1 MRPTATRSAPRP
13 KNRPGAPTASAPA
26 LPPAIPDV
34 VAWAG
39 IALALVVLAL
49 HVRTY
54 SFLTDDSFISFRYAR
69 NLVHGNGLVF
79 NPGGERVEGYTNL
92 LWVLLLAAFAAVG
105 LSMEHMASVLSI
117 AATFALFGVVVRF
130 AWVRLPAGRRWIA
143 VIPALF
149 LASTRSFAVWATSGL
164 ETRLF
169 DFLLVAGILRLVH
182 EVEDVHADGARPRA
196 LAPWIFGLAALTRP
210 DGLLVGGC
218 AFLTELAY
226 RWLRSGRAPLRV
238 ALAWWPM
245 AMLVCG
251 HFAFRRVYYGDW
263 LPNTFYAKVGAPHSL
278 DAGLRY
284 LALFAL
290 EYGAILWIPGIVV
303 GVLSRVRARTPFLPA
318 LFLAAIVPHVLY
330 VATIGGDHFEFRPLD
345 FYWPLVFL
353 LLADGVRFWV
363 TSPKRVVLAAAY
375 AALVLF
381 GLVWFPLRSHRQ
393 FPKEYNP
400 GFPGTYAGLLDD
412 ADRFLAPETDPVFH
426 LPLLRG
432 VAGAYRDLM
441 REQTAHFG
449 AVRQEEHRLFRKT
462 AEDAARRLNDVF
474 ARGALPR
481 DVYVAIDCVGVVPYR
496 TDLRTLDRLG
506 LTDAHVAHGAFL
518 RDVVAHGKYATM
530 DYARERGVD
539 VWSADPVSPVLPV
552 GHSRLEREIRKAVG
566 QGGDYYAAD
575 LGSGEFLDA
584 LFPQGIEKARA
595 RFANLELRP
604 LQDSTI
610 VASYVAQLLPGFL
623 ADLEQQRVHPIRI
636 QRVGEIC
643 VLSNDLR
650 SAAAVYDAASRAYPA
665 EFQFP
670 WMLAI
675 CRKLSG
681 DTAGAAEPLQRAG
694 DILVQRGDQ
703 AGPARLGALFAQ
715 LKPGMSLRGLAGPSE

>member
-1 MRPTATRSAPRP
+1 MRPTITRSTPRP
-13 KNRPGAPTASAPA
+13 KTRPGAPAVPAPA

-39 IALALVVLAL
+39 IALALIVLAL

-54 SFLTDDSFISFRYAR
+54 FFLTDDSFISFRYAR
-69 NLVHGNGLVF
+69 NLVHGQGLVF

-92 LWVLLLAAFAAVG
+92 LWVLLLAGFSALG
-105 LSMEHMASVLSI
+105 LRMEMMASVLSI
-117 AATFALFGVVVRF
+117 AATVALFGIVVRF
-130 AWVRLPAGRRWIA
+130 AWVRLPSGQKWIA
-143 VIPALF
+143 AIPALL
-149 LASTRSFAVWATSGL
+149 LAATRSFAVWATSGL

-182 EVEDVHADGARPRA
+182 EVEHVRADGARPRA
-196 LAPWIFGLAALTRP
+196 IAPWIFGLAALTRP

-218 AFLTELAY
+218 AFLTAFAY
-226 RWLRSGRAPLRV
+226 RWLRSGRAPWRA

-245 AMLVCG
+245 ALLVLG
-251 HFAFRRVYYGDW
+251 HFAFRRAYYGDW
-263 LPNTFYAKVGAPHSL
+263 LPNTFYAKVGARRSL

-290 EYGAILWIPGIVV
+290 EYGAVLWIPGIAA
-303 GVLSRVRARTPFLPA
+303 GVAARFRSGAAFLPA
-318 LFLAAIVPHVLY
+318 LFLATILPHVLY

-353 LLADGVRFWV
+353 LLAEGVRSYA
-363 TSPKRVVLAAAY
+363 TSSRRTALAAGY
-375 AALVLF
+375 VALVLF

-393 FPKEYNP
+393 FPKEYLP

-412 ADRFLAPETDPVFH
+412 ADRFLAPETDPVFR
-426 LPLLRG
+426 LPILRG
-432 VAGAYRDLM
+432 VAGAYRDLF

-449 AVRQEEHRLFRKT
+449 AVRQEEHRLFRAT

-506 LTDAHVAHGAFL
+506 LTDAHVAHGPFL

-539 VWSADPVSPVLPV
+539 VWSADPVSPVMPV
-552 GHSRLEREIRKAVG
+552 GHSRLEREIRKALG

-584 LFPQGIEKARA
+584 LFPQGIEKARE
-595 RFANLELRP
+595 RFPNLELRP

-623 ADLEQQRVHPIRI
+623 TEVEHGGIHPLRI

-650 SAAAVYDAASRAYPA
+650 SAASVYDAASRAYPG
-665 EFQFP
+665 EWQFP

-681 DTAGAAEPLQRAG
+681 DAAGAEEPLQRAG
-694 DILVQRGDQ
+694 DILAQRGDP
-703 AGPARLGALFAQ
+703 AGPSRLHALFAQ

>member
-13 KNRPGAPTASAPA
+13 KNRPGAPTAPA
-26 LPPAIPDV
+26 LALPAIPDV

-54 SFLTDDSFISFRYAR
+54 FFLTDDSFISFRYAR
-69 NLVHGNGLVF
+69 NLVQGHGLVF
-79 NPGGERVEGYTNL
+79 NPGAERVEGYTNL
-92 LWVLLLAAFAAVG
+92 LWVLLLAGFAAIG
-105 LSMEHMASVLSI
+105 LPMEHMASVLSI
-117 AATFALFGVVVRF
+117 AATFALFGIVVRF
-130 AWVRLPAGRRWIA
+130 AWVRLPAGQKWIA
-143 VIPALF
+143 AIPGLF
-149 LASTRSFAVWATSGL
+149 LVATRSFAVWATSGL

-182 EVEDVHADGARPRA
+182 EVEHVRADGARPGA

-210 DGLLVGGC
+210 DGMLVGGC
-218 AFLTELAY
+218 AFLTAFSY
-226 RWLRSGRAPLRV
+226 RWLRSGRTPWRE

-245 AMLVCG
+245 ALLVCG
-251 HFAFRRVYYGDW
+251 HFAFRRAYYGDW
-263 LPNTFYAKVGAPHSL
+263 LPNTFYAKVGARHSL

-290 EYGAILWIPGIVV
+290 EYGAVLWIPGIVI
-303 GVLSRVRARTPFLPA
+303 GVQARMRARAPFLPL
-318 LFLAAIVPHVLY
+318 LFLATILPHVVY
-330 VATIGGDHFEFRPLD
+330 VATIGGDHFEYRPLD

-353 LLADGVRFWV
+353 LLADGVRSWA
-363 TSPKRVVLAAAY
+363 TSARRAALAAGY

-381 GLVWFPLRSHRQ
+381 GLVWFPLRSHLQ
-393 FPKEYNP
+393 YPKEYWP
-400 GFPGTYAGLLDD
+400 GFPGTYPGLLED
-412 ADRFLAPETDPVFH
+412 ADRFLAPETDPVFRA
-426 LPLLRG
+426 PLLRS

-449 AVRQEEHRLFRKT
+449 AVRQEEHRLFRES
-462 AEDAARRLNDVF
+462 AEAAARRLNDVF

-506 LTDAHVAHGAFL
+506 LTDAHVAHSAFL

-595 RFANLELRP
+595 RFPNLALRP
-604 LQDSTI
+604 LKDSTI
-610 VASYVAQLLPGFL
+610 VASYVAQVLPGFL
-623 ADLEQQRVHPIRI
+623 SDLERQRVNPIRI
-636 QRVGEIC
+636 QRIGEIC
-643 VLSNDLR
+643 ILSNDLR
-650 SAAAVYDAASRAYPA
+650 SAAAVYEAASRAYPG
-665 EFQFP
+665 EWQFP

-681 DTAGAAEPLQRAG
+681 DTAGATEPLQRAG
-694 DILVQRGDQ
+694 EILVQRGDQ
-703 AGPARLGALFAQ
+703 AGPARLGALFA
-715 LKPGMSLRGLAGPSE
+715 LVHPGMSLHGLAGPSE